1 MPPVTKD
8 FEILLLEDEPADAY
22 LVQLAIRESKIN
34 ATITHL
40 QDGREGLDYLRRIS
54 PYTTEIPPD
63 LILLDINMPRM
74 NGREFLSNIKMDAQ
88 LKNIPVIIL
97 TTSDVERDINTSY
110 RLGACGYITKPVDFS
125 QLIDVMSGLNAYW
138 FELVRLP
145 TQNLV

>member
-1 MPPVTKD
+1 
-8 FEILLLEDEPADAY
+8 
-22 LVQLAIRESKIN
+22 
-34 ATITHL
+34 
-40 QDGREGLDYLRRIS
+40 
-54 PYTTEIPPD
+54 
-63 LILLDINMPRM
+63 MPRM

-125 QLIDVMSGLNAYW
+125 QLIDVVSGLNAYW